1 MHLLQLLFRAGPA
14 ILLLVLCLQFRTN
27 KAEED
32 TRKVLSM
39 EVQMPRK
46 TAPNEEISVTVKVQ
60 TELRECMVIQCS
72 LLSRNP
78 MEGPF
83 NYVYTA
89 CLCDSNP
96 RTFYWDF
103 EVNSKNYVNNSIG
116 HIIIEKKISAPYKAV
131 VPNGPKYFY
140 TVKNITVS

>member
-1 MHLLQLLFRAGPA
+1 MHLLQLLFRASPA
-14 ILLLVLCLQFRTN
+14 ILLLVFCLQFRTN

-32 TRKVLSM
+32 TFPYLSLPL
-39 EVQMPRK
+39 QLPRL
-46 TAPNEEISVTVKVQ
+46 TQGPLFPPPPPQ
-60 TELRECMVIQCS
+60 IQCS

-103 EVNSKNYVNNSIG
+103 EVNSKYRG
-116 HIIIEKKISAPYKAV
+116 HSREERSTRVGENIKKNVTPV
-131 VPNGPKYFY
+131 VEQSVGAEG
-140 TVKNITVS
+140 

>member
-14 ILLLVLCLQFRTN
+14 ILLLAFCLQFRTN

-46 TAPNEEISVTVKVQ
+46 AAPNEEISVTVRVQ

-103 EVNSKNYVNNSIG
+103 RVNKTMSIIALT
-116 HIIIEKKISAPYKAV
+116 HIIDKEDICPFKAV

-140 TVKNITVS
+140 MVKNIKVS

>member
-1 MHLLQLLFRAGPA
+1 MILQNWTPRCLWSISVPVLCARRMLSSSSSSSFFRFPYLSLPLQLPRLTQGPLFPPPPP
-14 ILLLVLCLQFRTN
+14 Q
-27 KAEED
+27 
-32 TRKVLSM
+32 
-39 EVQMPRK
+39 
-46 TAPNEEISVTVKVQ
+46 
-60 TELRECMVIQCS
+60 IQCS

-103 EVNSKNYVNNSIG
+103 EVNSKYRG
-116 HIIIEKKISAPYKAV
+116 HSREERSARV
-131 VPNGPKYFY
+131 GE
-140 TVKNITVS
+140 NIKRNVTPDMSRVLGQKGRDKGGKRGE

>member
-1 MHLLQLLFRAGPA
+1 FRSHHSLPLAPSLFPLLCSLCPDLF
-14 ILLLVLCLQFRTN
+14 
-27 KAEED
+27 
-32 TRKVLSM
+32 RKVLSM

-46 TAPNEEISVTVKVQ
+46 AAPNEEISVTVRVQ

-103 EVNSKNYVNNSIG
+103 RVNTLT
-116 HIIIEKKISAPYKAV
+116 HIIDKEDICPFKAV

-140 TVKNITVS
+140 MVKNITVS

>member
-103 EVNSKNYVNNSIG
+103 EVNKTMSI
-116 HIIIEKKISAPYKAV
+116 IALATLLLKRRYLPLTKQWCPMDQ
-131 VPNGPKYFY
+131 
-140 TVKNITVS
+140 NIFIL